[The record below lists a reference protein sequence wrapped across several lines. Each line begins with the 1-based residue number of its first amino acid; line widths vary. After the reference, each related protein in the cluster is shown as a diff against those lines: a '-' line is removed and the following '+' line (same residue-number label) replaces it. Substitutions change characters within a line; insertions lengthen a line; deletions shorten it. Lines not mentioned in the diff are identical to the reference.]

1 MKLPELATLGSLLI
15 GLQGCGTAPPVGLSP
30 LSGAALFDDV
40 RHYESLGVHR
50 YGSAGADQV
59 FDWLAR
65 ELRAAG
71 LSVTDQAFVM
81 DRQYELR
88 SATMRVEGQDLP
100 VLPQW
105 WLPPAQ
111 ASFALTA
118 PIVAQGAAQ
127 GGFARLNLRFD
138 QGAYL
143 HDGHRQALAAAFAR
157 QPAAVLLSIDHPS
170 GEIFTYNVAQTDIPW
185 PVPVILVA
193 PRHAAL
199 LDAAQRSGRPV
210 SVAIDGSH
218 HSAVAGRNVIGR
230 LDRGKGRAVVVST
243 PVTGWHINTCER
255 GPGIATFLALA
266 RIARER
272 FTDVDLVFVA
282 TAGHEIG
289 HGGME
294 RFLHDE
300 APPPAQ
306 VAAWAHLG
314 ASLACV
320 GWRQQDGQWVS
331 DGKLDAKARYLNAS
345 TDLAPLVQRH
355 FESVEANRLVGPRA
369 AIGELREVHSAGYT
383 NFFGMAG
390 SHSFFHTTHDT
401 LATTRPHLLE
411 PVARAFA
418 DALTEVSQRAA
429 R

>member
-1 MKLPELATLGSLLI
+1 
-15 GLQGCGTAPPVGLSP
+15 
-30 LSGAALFDDV
+30 
-40 RHYESLGVHR
+40 
-50 YGSAGADQV
+50 
-59 FDWLAR
+59 
-65 ELRAAG
+65 
-71 LSVTDQAFVM
+71 
-81 DRQYELR
+81 
-88 SATMRVEGQDLP
+88 
-100 VLPQW
+100 
-105 WLPPAQ
+105 
-111 ASFALTA
+111 
-118 PIVAQGAAQ
+118 
-127 GGFARLNLRFD
+127 
-138 QGAYL
+138 
-143 HDGHRQALAAAFAR
+143 
-157 QPAAVLLSIDHPS
+157 
-170 GEIFTYNVAQTDIPW
+170 
-185 PVPVILVA
+185 VPVILVA

-218 HSAVAGRNVIGR
+218 RSAVAGRNVIGR

-266 RIARER
+266 RVARER
-272 FTDVDLVFVA
+272 FTDIDLVFVA

-300 APPPAQ
+300 APPPTQ

-331 DGKLDAKARYLNAS
+331 DGKLDARARYLNAS
-345 TDLAPLVQRH
+345 TDLAALVQRH
-355 FESVEANRLVGPRA
+355 FESIEAIRLVGPRA
-369 AIGELREVHSAGYT
+369 AIGELREVHGAGYT

-390 SHSFFHTTHDT
+390 SHSFFHTLHDT
-401 LATTRPHLLE
+401 LATTRPQLLE

-418 DALTEVSQRAA
+418 DALTEVAQRAP